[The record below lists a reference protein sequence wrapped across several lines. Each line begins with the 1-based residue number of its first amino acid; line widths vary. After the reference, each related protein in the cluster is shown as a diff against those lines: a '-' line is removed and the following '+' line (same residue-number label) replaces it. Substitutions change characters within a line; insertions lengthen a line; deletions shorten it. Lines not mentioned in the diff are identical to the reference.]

1 MSRGRGKPKPTKKKK
16 KKQNLNL
23 TNFQISAII
32 NTQERET
39 KKFKRNFTKN

>member
-1 MSRGRGKPKPTKKKK
+1 MSRGQGKPKPTKK

-23 TNFQISAII
+23 TNSQISVII

-39 KKFKRNFTKN
+39 KKFKKNFTKN

>member
-16 KKQNLNL
+16 QNLNL
-23 TNFQISAII
+23 TNFQISGII

-39 KKFKRNFTKN
+39 KKFKKNFTKN

>member
-1 MSRGRGKPKPTKKKK
+1 MSRGQGKPKPTKK

-23 TNFQISAII
+23 TNSQISAII